1 MEVIKCYYHFNN
13 VISPAERKG
22 LEKYKEKQLQGL
34 LEPDLRKLS
43 KQCKKDLKWFVS
55 ELIIPNQNLVNVWD
69 SVFFEGTNEVD
80 LTLNVVDDF
89 AMESDEESSELSSEE
104 TTIQAEDDNDAEV
117 LETLLDEDIEYD
129 NQTLLQNSIFN
140 QILFD
145 KTISEEDSW
154 IEGYSLLDDKKIKIR
169 YLFSSMEDDLRL
181 YRMDIKALNKDNDDN
196 KVNNVILDNDI
207 IMIWTNLKKE
217 IKKISL
223 RYNGAT
229 YVLKLNEE

>member
-1 MEVIKCYYHFNN
+1 MIRITYIAAFLFCQLFASNEKEYKISFEYWLNEDLRIFAVDN
-13 VISPAERKG
+13 VIT
-22 LEKYKEKQLQGL
+22 LEVE
-34 LEPDLRKLS
+34 
-43 KQCKKDLKWFVS
+43 
-55 ELIIPNQNLVNVWD
+55 
-69 SVFFEGTNEVD
+69 
-80 LTLNVVDDF
+80 DD
-89 AMESDEESSELSSEE
+89 AIYLSS
-104 TTIQAEDDNDAEV
+104 NNWFG
-117 LETLLDEDIEYD
+117 ETLLDEDIEYD

-181 YRMDIKALNKDNDDN
+181 YRLDIKALNKDNDDN
-196 KVNNVILDNDI
+196 KVNNVILNNDI
-207 IMIWTNLKKE
+207 IMVWTNLDKE

-229 YVLKLNEE
+229 YVLKANEE